1 MVIEDK
7 YVYKQIEFN
16 KYYIEGMKVEYI
28 IFINCSTFK
37 NPKKKKNIILIK
49 KLLNQVERQDRAAI
63 EHKTLQVLED
73 VSKLFY
79 LIFQQ

>member
-28 IFINCSTFK
+28 IFINSSTFK
-37 NPKKKKNIILIK
+37 NPKKNLPIFFVNYLLKYSQKNF
-49 KLLNQVERQDRAAI
+49 E
-63 EHKTLQVLED
+63 
-73 VSKLFY
+73 F
-79 LIFQQ
+79 